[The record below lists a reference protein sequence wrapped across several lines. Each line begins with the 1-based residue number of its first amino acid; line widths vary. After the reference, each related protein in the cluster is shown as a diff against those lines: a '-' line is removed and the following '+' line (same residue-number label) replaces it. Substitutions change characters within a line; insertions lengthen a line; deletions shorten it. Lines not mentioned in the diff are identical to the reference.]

1 MVLSTAPG
9 PAALRTAASIASTW
23 RAFSAAASW
32 ECVARVVT
40 PTSICTL
47 SGFAV
52 TRASPVTRI
61 DDSVGAGVSARAG
74 TEPAA
79 PTSSTATRH
88 GVFPTQ
94 VERIGIFYACCVRQF
109 IVWTGGRACARPGRY
124 TTGDGR
130 RRNPCCSRPLRGY
143 LGRGA
148 ARGRAALGD
157 RGVHVRRR
165 QGVRCVA
172 ALATHGQAIQA
183 RRRDR
188 HDPRHRAPHGAP
200 LPRGAARGGAPGAA
214 TAGAHRGASR
224 VRGERNRHQA
234 GAPLPRGRRGR
245 GAARGRRAG
254 SGAGTALP
262 AEHGVGPH
270 ARLESERGAMRAGHD
285 AQVPE
290 RLREALERVLGARIG
305 HVRVIEHSWY
315 ARAHGRAVATTR
327 RGRIYLSGSATE
339 FFANPWLMLHEYCHV
354 IRQWEAG
361 TLTLARYAGEWLRHG
376 YWNNRFEVEERAFA
390 DSHVADLHTLL
401 ARTPTA
407 PPARLS

>member
-23 RAFSAAASW
+23 RVFSAAASW

-52 TRASPVTRI
+52 TRASPVIRI
-61 DDSVGAGVSARAG
+61 DGSGGPSVSARDG

-79 PTSSTATRH
+79 RTSSTATRH

-94 VERIGIFYACCVRQF
+94 VERILIFYACCVRQF
-109 IVWTGGRACARPGRY
+109 IVWTGGRACARPGAVY
-124 TTGDGR
+124 NWDGR
-130 RRNPCCSRPLRGY
+130 RRNPCCARPFRGY
-143 LGRGA
+143 LVRGA
-148 ARGRAALGD
+148 ARGRATLVD

-172 ALATHGQAIQA
+172 APATHGQAVQA

-200 LPRGAARGGAPGAA
+200 LPRGAARGGARGAA
-214 TAGAHRGASR
+214 TAGAHRGAPR
-224 VRGERNRHQA
+224 GRPARARGERNRHQA

-254 SGAGTALP
+254 SGAGAALP

-270 ARLESERGAMRAGHD
+270 ARLETGRCDEGRTRRSSAGASAGSARAG
-285 AQVPE
+285 
-290 RLREALERVLGARIG
+290 AR
-305 HVRVIEHSWY
+305 
-315 ARAHGRAVATTR
+315 RAHR
-327 RGRIYLSGSATE
+327 
-339 FFANPWLMLHEYCHV
+339 
-354 IRQWEAG
+354 
-361 TLTLARYAGEWLRHG
+361 
-376 YWNNRFEVEERAFA
+376 
-390 DSHVADLHTLL
+390 
-401 ARTPTA
+401 
-407 PPARLS
+407 